1 MDKIVLLGGTFNP
14 LSKAH
19 DRILQ
24 ASKRLVKANK
34 AILLP
39 TADGFLKT
47 WKGFDANEILPLE
60 TRLKIL
66 REYCRRHKNTLLETI
81 EVDHKTSFTV
91 DSLDYLKR
99 KYNTTELFFVLGT
112 EKAKELDRW
121 HDSQKLL
128 SANQFIMV
136 RRHDDNLDSI
146 AKEPTIRN
154 YKKHFLFLDV
164 GESTQEISS
173 TLIREAIVKEDISS
187 MKKLTYNYVIDI
199 LKEDKII

>member
-91 DSLDYLKR
+91 DSLDYLKE
-99 KYNTTELFFVLGT
+99 NTIPRSFSLFSG
-112 EKAKELDRW
+112 
-121 HDSQKLL
+121 QKRQK
-128 SANQFIMV
+128 N
-136 RRHDDNLDSI
+136 
-146 AKEPTIRN
+146 
-154 YKKHFLFLDV
+154 
-164 GESTQEISS
+164 
-173 TLIREAIVKEDISS
+173 
-187 MKKLTYNYVIDI
+187 
-199 LKEDKII
+199 